1 MNASPSPSPSPS
13 PSSSRFLLFVS
24 FFVVVFFLALPVTS
38 ISAPMADEHAKLP
51 PEEAEAEEAKVQIV
65 YVDRPE
71 GADPEEFHIRTL
83 GAVLGSEEAAKEAV
97 IYHYT
102 HAASGFSAKLTLKQ
116 VEELQ
121 KQAGVLQV
129 VPSRTYQLHGPSTA
143 THRISII

>member
-1 MNASPSPSPSPS
+1 MNASAS

-24 FFVVVFFLALPVTS
+24 FFVVVVVLFLALPVTS

-51 PEEAEAEEAKVQIV
+51 PEEAEAEVEEAKVQIV

-83 GAVLGSEEAAKEAV
+83 GAVLGSEEAAKGAV

-102 HAASGFSAKLTLKQ
+102 HAASGFAAKLTPKQ

-121 KQAGVLQV
+121 KQPGVLQV
-129 VPSRTYQLHGPSTA
+129 VPDRSYQLHGPSTA

>member
-1 MNASPSPSPSPS
+1 MNASAS

-24 FFVVVFFLALPVTS
+24 FFVVVVLFVALPVTS

-51 PEEAEAEEAKVQIV
+51 PEEAEAEVEEAKVQIV

-102 HAASGFSAKLTLKQ
+102 HAASGFSAKLTPKQ

-121 KQAGVLQV
+121 SKFQFFFFFVFLFIF
-129 VPSRTYQLHGPSTA
+129 
-143 THRISII
+143 ISYFCLILFYFY

>member
-1 MNASPSPSPSPS
+1 MNASAS

-24 FFVVVFFLALPVTS
+24 FFVVVVLFVALPVTS

-51 PEEAEAEEAKVQIV
+51 PEEAEAEVEEAK
-65 YVDRPE
+65 
-71 GADPEEFHIRTL
+71 
-83 GAVLGSEEAAKEAV
+83 EAAKEAV

-102 HAASGFSAKLTLKQ
+102 HAASGFSAKLTPKQ

-143 THRISII
+143 TQRISII

>member
-1 MNASPSPSPSPS
+1 MNASAL

-24 FFVVVFFLALPVTS
+24 FVVVVVLFVALPVTS

-51 PEEAEAEEAKVQIV
+51 PEEAEAEAEVEEAKVQIV
-65 YVDRPE
+65 
-71 GADPEEFHIRTL
+71 
-83 GAVLGSEEAAKEAV
+83 EEAAKGAV

-102 HAASGFSAKLTLKQ
+102 HAASGFAAKLTPKQ

-121 KQAGVLQV
+121 KQPGVLQV
-129 VPSRTYQLHGPSTA
+129 VPDRSYQLHGPSTA